1 MSKVREE
8 SIICHYCKAKGKFD
22 LWESMNVDL
31 YSELRGKVFNNEV
44 FI

>member
-8 SIICHYCKAKGKFD
+8 TIICPNCETKGNFD

-31 YSELRGKVFNNEV
+31 NPELREKIFSNKA
-44 FI
+44 F